1 MRTASIKHTNH
12 LKEIVSKV
20 ACEADEQ
27 LTHFG
32 KEAVRIESDNC
43 RAIED
48 RVNTAK
54 RALKHGYRTTENFVD
69 DTTHQIKRN
78 PLRALGFSFV
88 AGAAAGWFLPHRT
101 RG

>member
-20 ACEADEQ
+20 ACEADER
-27 LTHFG
+27 LMHFG
-32 KEAVRIESDNC
+32 KEAVRMKATMAE
-43 RAIED
+43 AIED

-54 RALKHGYRTTENFVD
+54 RALKHGYRATENFVD

-78 PLRALGFSFV
+78 PLRALGVCFV

>member
-1 MRTASIKHTNH
+1 MRTASIERRNH

-20 ACEADEQ
+20 ACEADER

-32 KEAVRIESDNC
+32 KDAVRMKATIAE
-43 RAIED
+43 AIED
-48 RVNTAK
+48 RVDTAR
-54 RALKHGYRTTENFVD
+54 RALKHGYRATENLVD

-88 AGAAAGWFLPHRT
+88 AGAAAGWFLLHRT

>member
-1 MRTASIKHTNH
+1 MRTASREHTNP
-12 LKEIVSKV
+12 LKETVSKV
-20 ACEADEQ
+20 ACEADER

-32 KEAVRIESDNC
+32 KEAVRMKATITE
-43 RAIED
+43 AVED
-48 RVNTAK
+48 RVNTAR
-54 RALKHGYRTTENFVD
+54 RALKHGYRATENFVD

-78 PLRALGFSFV
+78 PLRALGFCFV